1 MSKLFQKYKG
11 LLLVLFLGLFIS
23 LVDGYVLSG
32 QFKGVEE
39 YKHFIYIAA
48 LLIGP
53 CGCIKHFTQGR
64 PSRRISL
71 IFAEKRCSI
80 FQKKHID
87 ALAIRYKNNLI
98 NSISGYKSA
107 NLIGTKGKA
116 GNTNLAVFNSIVHL
130 GSNPALLGFILRP
143 TTVPRHSYQ
152 NMKETGVFTIN
163 HISKDQIEDAHHTS
177 AKYPENVSE
186 FDQTNLKE
194 EYKADCFAP
203 FVKDAPVQIAC
214 RYVNDYLIKE
224 NDTLLVV
231 GAVEHLFVKDEM
243 LLEDGYVQLD
253 KGEVVTVNGIDGYA
267 LPQLLARFPYA
278 RPKE

>member
-1 MSKLFQKYKG
+1 MQHFSK
-11 LLLVLFLGLFIS
+11 
-23 LVDGYVLSG
+23 
-32 QFKGVEE
+32 EN
-39 YKHFIYIAA
+39 
-48 LLIGP
+48 
-53 CGCIKHFTQGR
+53 
-64 PSRRISL
+64 
-71 IFAEKRCSI
+71 
-80 FQKKHID
+80 ID
-87 ALAIRYKNNLI
+87 ALATRYKNNLI

-107 NLIGTKGKA
+107 NLIGTKNKA
-116 GNTNLAVFNSIVHL
+116 GNTNLAVFNSVVHL

-163 HISKDQIEDAHHTS
+163 HISKDLIEDAHHSS
-177 AKYPENVSE
+177 AKYAEDISE
-186 FDQTNLKE
+186 FDQTNLE
-194 EYKADCFAP
+194 AEYKANCLAP
-203 FVKDAPVQIAC
+203 FVKGAPVQIAC

-231 GAVEHLFVKDEM
+231 GALEHLFVQEEM

>member
-1 MSKLFQKYKG
+1 MQHFSK
-11 LLLVLFLGLFIS
+11 
-23 LVDGYVLSG
+23 
-32 QFKGVEE
+32 EN
-39 YKHFIYIAA
+39 
-48 LLIGP
+48 
-53 CGCIKHFTQGR
+53 
-64 PSRRISL
+64 
-71 IFAEKRCSI
+71 
-80 FQKKHID
+80 ID

-107 NLIGTKGKA
+107 NLIGTKSKT
-116 GNTNLAVFNSIVHL
+116 GNTNLAVFNSVVHL

-186 FDQTNLKE
+186 FDQTKLVE
-194 EYKADCFAP
+194 EYKLDCFAP
-203 FVKDAPVQIAC
+203 FVKEAPVQIAC

-231 GAVEHLFVKDEM
+231 GAVEHLFIQDEM
-243 LLEDGYVQLD
+243 LLEDGWVQLD
-253 KGEVVTVNGIDGYA
+253 KGDVVTINGIDGYA
-267 LPQLLARFPYA
+267 LPKFLERFPYA

>member
-1 MSKLFQKYKG
+1 MQHFSK
-11 LLLVLFLGLFIS
+11 
-23 LVDGYVLSG
+23 
-32 QFKGVEE
+32 E
-39 YKHFIYIAA
+39 
-48 LLIGP
+48 
-53 CGCIKHFTQGR
+53 T
-64 PSRRISL
+64 
-71 IFAEKRCSI
+71 
-80 FQKKHID
+80 ID

-107 NLIGTKGKA
+107 NLIGTKSKA

-152 NMKETGVFTIN
+152 NMQETGVFTIN

-177 AKYPENVSE
+177 AKYPDNVSE

-194 EYKADCFAP
+194 EYKADCIAP

-231 GAVEHLFVKDEM
+231 GAVEHLFVQEEM

>member
-1 MSKLFQKYKG
+1 MQHFSK
-11 LLLVLFLGLFIS
+11 
-23 LVDGYVLSG
+23 
-32 QFKGVEE
+32 E
-39 YKHFIYIAA
+39 A
-48 LLIGP
+48 
-53 CGCIKHFTQGR
+53 
-64 PSRRISL
+64 
-71 IFAEKRCSI
+71 
-80 FQKKHID
+80 ID

-107 NLIGTKGKA
+107 NLIGTKSKA

-130 GSNPALLGFILRP
+130 GSNPAFLGFILRP

-152 NMKETGVFTIN
+152 NMQETGVFTIN

-177 AKYPENVSE
+177 AKYPENISE
-186 FDQTNLKE
+186 FDQTKLEE
-194 EYKADCFAP
+194 EYKLDCFAP

-231 GAVEHLFVKDEM
+231 GAVEHLFVQDEM

-267 LPQLLARFPYA
+267 LPQLLERFPYA

>member
-1 MSKLFQKYKG
+1 MQHFSK
-11 LLLVLFLGLFIS
+11 
-23 LVDGYVLSG
+23 
-32 QFKGVEE
+32 E
-39 YKHFIYIAA
+39 
-48 LLIGP
+48 
-53 CGCIKHFTQGR
+53 T
-64 PSRRISL
+64 
-71 IFAEKRCSI
+71 
-80 FQKKHID
+80 ID

-107 NLIGTKGKA
+107 NLIGTKSKA

-152 NMKETGVFTIN
+152 NMKETGFFTIN

-214 RYVNDYLIKE
+214 CYVNDYLIKE

-231 GAVEHLFVKDEM
+231 GTVEDLFVQDEM

>member
-1 MSKLFQKYKG
+1 MQHFSK
-11 LLLVLFLGLFIS
+11 
-23 LVDGYVLSG
+23 
-32 QFKGVEE
+32 EN
-39 YKHFIYIAA
+39 
-48 LLIGP
+48 
-53 CGCIKHFTQGR
+53 
-64 PSRRISL
+64 
-71 IFAEKRCSI
+71 
-80 FQKKHID
+80 ID
-87 ALAIRYKNNLI
+87 ALATRYKNNLI

-107 NLIGTKGKA
+107 NLIGTQNKA
-116 GNTNLAVFNSIVHL
+116 GNTNLAVFNSVVHL

-163 HISKDQIEDAHHTS
+163 HISKDQIEDAHHSS
-177 AKYPENVSE
+177 AKYAKDISE
-186 FDQTNLKE
+186 FDQTNLE
-194 EYKADCFAP
+194 AEYKADCLAP
-203 FVKDAPVQIAC
+203 FVKGAPVQIAC

-231 GAVEHLFVKDEM
+231 GAIEHLFVQEEM

-253 KGEVVTVNGIDGYA
+253 KGEVVAVNGIDGYT

>member
-1 MSKLFQKYKG
+1 MQHFSK
-11 LLLVLFLGLFIS
+11 
-23 LVDGYVLSG
+23 
-32 QFKGVEE
+32 EN
-39 YKHFIYIAA
+39 
-48 LLIGP
+48 
-53 CGCIKHFTQGR
+53 
-64 PSRRISL
+64 
-71 IFAEKRCSI
+71 
-80 FQKKHID
+80 ID
-87 ALAIRYKNNLI
+87 ALATRYKNNLI

-107 NLIGTKGKA
+107 NLIGTQNKA
-116 GNTNLAVFNSIVHL
+116 GNTNLAVFNSVVHL

-163 HISKDQIEDAHHTS
+163 HISKDQIEDAHHSS
-177 AKYPENVSE
+177 AKYAEDISE
-186 FDQTNLKE
+186 FDQTNLE
-194 EYKADCFAP
+194 AEYKANCLAP
-203 FVKDAPVQIAC
+203 FVKGAPVQIAC

-231 GAVEHLFVKDEM
+231 GAIEHLFIQEEM
-243 LLEDGYVQLD
+243 MLEDGYVQLD

>member
-1 MSKLFQKYKG
+1 MQHFSK
-11 LLLVLFLGLFIS
+11 
-23 LVDGYVLSG
+23 
-32 QFKGVEE
+32 EN
-39 YKHFIYIAA
+39 
-48 LLIGP
+48 
-53 CGCIKHFTQGR
+53 
-64 PSRRISL
+64 
-71 IFAEKRCSI
+71 
-80 FQKKHID
+80 ID

-107 NLIGTKGKA
+107 NLIGTKSKA

-177 AKYPENVSE
+177 AKYPDNVSE

-194 EYKADCFAP
+194 EYKADCIAP

-231 GAVEHLFVKDEM
+231 GAVEHLFVQEEM

>member
-1 MSKLFQKYKG
+1 MQHFSK
-11 LLLVLFLGLFIS
+11 
-23 LVDGYVLSG
+23 
-32 QFKGVEE
+32 EN
-39 YKHFIYIAA
+39 
-48 LLIGP
+48 
-53 CGCIKHFTQGR
+53 
-64 PSRRISL
+64 
-71 IFAEKRCSI
+71 
-80 FQKKHID
+80 ID
-87 ALAIRYKNNLI
+87 ALATRYKNNLI

-107 NLIGTKGKA
+107 NLIGTQNKA
-116 GNTNLAVFNSIVHL
+116 GNTNLAVFNSVVHL

-163 HISKDQIEDAHHTS
+163 HISKDQIEDAHHSS
-177 AKYPENVSE
+177 AKYAEDISE
-186 FDQTNLKE
+186 FDQTNLE
-194 EYKADCFAP
+194 AEYKANCLAP
-203 FVKDAPVQIAC
+203 FVKGAPVQIAC

-231 GAVEHLFVKDEM
+231 GAIEHLFVQEEM

-253 KGEVVTVNGIDGYA
+253 KGEVVAVNGIDGYA

>member
-1 MSKLFQKYKG
+1 MQHFSK
-11 LLLVLFLGLFIS
+11 
-23 LVDGYVLSG
+23 
-32 QFKGVEE
+32 EN
-39 YKHFIYIAA
+39 
-48 LLIGP
+48 
-53 CGCIKHFTQGR
+53 
-64 PSRRISL
+64 
-71 IFAEKRCSI
+71 
-80 FQKKHID
+80 ID

-107 NLIGTKGKA
+107 NLIGTKSKA

-143 TTVPRHSYQ
+143 TTVPRHSYE

-194 EYKADCFAP
+194 EYKADCIAP

-231 GAVEHLFVKDEM
+231 GAVEHLFVHEEM

-267 LPQLLARFPYA
+267 LPQLLERFPYA

>member
-1 MSKLFQKYKG
+1 MQHFSK
-11 LLLVLFLGLFIS
+11 
-23 LVDGYVLSG
+23 
-32 QFKGVEE
+32 EN
-39 YKHFIYIAA
+39 
-48 LLIGP
+48 
-53 CGCIKHFTQGR
+53 
-64 PSRRISL
+64 
-71 IFAEKRCSI
+71 
-80 FQKKHID
+80 ID

-107 NLIGTKGKA
+107 NLIGTKSKT
-116 GNTNLAVFNSIVHL
+116 GNTNLAVFNSVVHL

-163 HISKDQIEDAHHTS
+163 HISKDQIKDAHHTS

-186 FDQTNLKE
+186 FDQTKLVE
-194 EYKADCFAP
+194 EYKLDCFAP
-203 FVKDAPVQIAC
+203 FVKEAPVQIVC

-231 GAVEHLFVKDEM
+231 GAVEHLFIQDEM
-243 LLEDGYVQLD
+243 LLEDGWVQLD
-253 KGEVVTVNGIDGYA
+253 KGDVVTINGIDGYA
-267 LPQLLARFPYA
+267 LPKFLERFPYA

>member
-1 MSKLFQKYKG
+1 MQHFSK
-11 LLLVLFLGLFIS
+11 
-23 LVDGYVLSG
+23 
-32 QFKGVEE
+32 E
-39 YKHFIYIAA
+39 
-48 LLIGP
+48 
-53 CGCIKHFTQGR
+53 T
-64 PSRRISL
+64 
-71 IFAEKRCSI
+71 
-80 FQKKHID
+80 ID

-107 NLIGTKGKA
+107 NLIGTKSKA

-194 EYKADCFAP
+194 EYKADCIAP

-231 GAVEHLFVKDEM
+231 GAVEHLFVQEEM

>member
-1 MSKLFQKYKG
+1 MQHFSK
-11 LLLVLFLGLFIS
+11 
-23 LVDGYVLSG
+23 
-32 QFKGVEE
+32 E
-39 YKHFIYIAA
+39 
-48 LLIGP
+48 
-53 CGCIKHFTQGR
+53 T
-64 PSRRISL
+64 
-71 IFAEKRCSI
+71 
-80 FQKKHID
+80 ID

-107 NLIGTKGKA
+107 NLIGTKGNA
-116 GNTNLAVFNSIVHL
+116 GNTNLAVFNSVIHL

-152 NMKETGVFTIN
+152 NMKETEVFTIN

-177 AKYPENVSE
+177 AKYPENISE

-203 FVKDAPVQIAC
+203 FIKDAPVQIAC

-231 GAVEHLFVKDEM
+231 GAVEHIFVKDEM

>member
-1 MSKLFQKYKG
+1 MQHFSK
-11 LLLVLFLGLFIS
+11 
-23 LVDGYVLSG
+23 
-32 QFKGVEE
+32 EN
-39 YKHFIYIAA
+39 
-48 LLIGP
+48 
-53 CGCIKHFTQGR
+53 
-64 PSRRISL
+64 
-71 IFAEKRCSI
+71 
-80 FQKKHID
+80 ID

-107 NLIGTKGKA
+107 NLIGTKSKA

-194 EYKADCFAP
+194 EYKADCIAP

-231 GAVEHLFVKDEM
+231 GAVEHLFVQEEM